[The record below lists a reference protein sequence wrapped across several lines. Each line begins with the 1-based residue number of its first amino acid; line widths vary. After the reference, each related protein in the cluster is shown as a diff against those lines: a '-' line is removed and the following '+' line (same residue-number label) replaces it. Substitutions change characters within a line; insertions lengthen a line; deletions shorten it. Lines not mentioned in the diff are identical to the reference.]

1 VLQPLTADQQ
11 AIAADPEYHELAKRM
26 ARRFGQRYPVL
37 ADEYESE
44 AIVAL
49 CRAAQTF
56 TGSDTTGFR
65 EYASAVIWADLIDL
79 QRDWSPRGYRKSST
93 PRPRVHSLMTTVPH
107 PDHPNLR
114 VALSATLAADEDP
127 VGWSEESHQ
136 EVERLMRALHTQ
148 QALVLRTLY
157 GRAGAETC
165 TKAARVLGLSR
176 SRVQDLHA
184 TALRL
189 LRGAAGSVG

>member
-1 VLQPLTADQQ
+1 VLQPLTSDQQ
-11 AIAADPEYHELAKRM
+11 ALAADPEYHELAQRL

-56 TGSDTTGFR
+56 AGSDTTGFR
-65 EYASAVIWADLIDL
+65 EYAAAVIWADLIDL
-79 QRDWSPRGYRKSST
+79 QRDWSPRGYRKTAS
-93 PRPRVHSLMTTVPH
+93 PRPRVHSLTSAVPH
-107 PDHPNLR
+107 PDHPKLK
-114 VALSATLAADEDP
+114 VALGATLAADDEP
-127 VGWSEESHQ
+127 IGWAEESHQ

-165 TKAARVLGLSR
+165 PKAARVLGLSR
-176 SRVQDLHA
+176 SRIHDIHA

-189 LRGAAGSVG
+189 LRGAAGSAG

>member
-1 VLQPLTADQQ
+1 MKPLTADQQ
-11 AIAADPEYHELAKRM
+11 ALAADPAYNQLAQRL

-44 AIVAL
+44 ALVSL

-56 TGSDTTGFR
+56 AGSDPTGFR
-65 EYASAVIWADLIDL
+65 EHVSVTIWADLIDL
-79 QRDWSPRGYRKSST
+79 QRDWSPRGYRKTAS
-93 PRPRVHSLMTTVPH
+93 PRPCVHSLTTAVPH
-107 PDHPNLR
+107 PDHPNLK
-114 VALSATLAADEDP
+114 VALGATLAADEEP
-127 VGWSEESHQ
+127 VGWLEESHQ
-136 EVERLMRALHTQ
+136 EVERLVRTLHTQ

-165 TKAARVLGLSR
+165 PKAARVLGLSR
-176 SRVQDLHA
+176 SRIHDIHA

-189 LRGAAGSVG
+189 LRGTAGSAG

>member
-11 AIAADPEYHELAKRM
+11 ALAANPEYHELAQRM

-44 AIVAL
+44 AFVAL

-56 TGSDTTGFR
+56 TGSDTTSFR
-65 EYASAVIWADLIDL
+65 EHAATAIWTDLIDL
-79 QRDWSPRGYRKSST
+79 QRDWSPRGYRKSLS
-93 PRPRVHSLMTTVPH
+93 PRPRVHSLTSMVRH

-114 VALSATLAADEDP
+114 VALGATLAADEES
-127 VGWSEESHQ
+127 VGWAEESHQ

-148 QALVLRTLY
+148 QALVLRILY
-157 GRAGAETC
+157 GCAGTETC
-165 TKAARVLGLSR
+165 AKAARVLGLSR
-176 SRVQDLHA
+176 SRVHDIHA
-184 TALRL
+184 TALRH
-189 LRGAAGSVG
+189 LRGAAGSAG

>member
-1 VLQPLTADQQ
+1 MRPLTADQQ
-11 AIAADPEYHELAKRM
+11 ALAANPEYHELAQRM

-44 AIVAL
+44 ALVAL

-56 TGSDTTGFR
+56 TGSGTTGFR

-79 QRDWSPRGYRKSST
+79 QRDWSPRGYRKSLS
-93 PRPRVHSLMTTVPH
+93 PRPRVHSLTSMVRH

-114 VALSATLAADEDP
+114 VALGATLAADDEP
-127 VGWSEESHQ
+127 IGWAEESHQ
-136 EVERLMRALHTQ
+136 EVERLARALHTQ

-165 TKAARVLGLSR
+165 PKAARVLGLSR
-176 SRVQDLHA
+176 SRIHDIHA
-184 TALRL
+184 TALRH
-189 LRGAAGSVG
+189 LRGAAGSAG